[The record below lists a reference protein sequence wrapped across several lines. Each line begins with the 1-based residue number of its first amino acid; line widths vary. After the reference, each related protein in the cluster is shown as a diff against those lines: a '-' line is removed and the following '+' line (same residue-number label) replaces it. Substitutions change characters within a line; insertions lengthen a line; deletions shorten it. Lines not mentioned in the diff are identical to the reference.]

1 MVSDALE
8 QAYKRTRWGLLLRGL
23 IALALGILIVTRPI
37 GSAAAFALVIA
48 VWALVVGIAEVV
60 EAIQLRDDLPHW
72 WLMLIAGLVSAG
84 FGVAALYYYPGLSLA
99 FAVIWASYW
108 LLVTG
113 FFSIYISMQERRVHA
128 AWGWPLAFGI
138 LSVLAGIYGI
148 IVPRVTLAVILAL
161 IATFAIV
168 GGILLLVG
176 FFRLGAA
183 KARVADAIGLRTS

>member
-1 MVSDALE
+1 MATDALE

-23 IALALGILIVTRPI
+23 IALALGFLIVTRPI
-37 GSAAAFALVIA
+37 ASASAFALVIA

-60 EAIQLRDDLPHW
+60 EAIQLRADLPHW

-84 FGVAALYYYPGLSLA
+84 FGVAAFYYYPGLSLA
-99 FAVIWASYW
+99 FAVIWVSYW

-113 FFSIYISMQERRVHA
+113 FFSVYIAMQERQMHA

-148 IVPRVTLAVILAL
+148 VVPRVTLAVILAL
-161 IATFAIV
+161 IATFAII

-183 KARVADAIGLRTS
+183 KDRVADAIGLRSR